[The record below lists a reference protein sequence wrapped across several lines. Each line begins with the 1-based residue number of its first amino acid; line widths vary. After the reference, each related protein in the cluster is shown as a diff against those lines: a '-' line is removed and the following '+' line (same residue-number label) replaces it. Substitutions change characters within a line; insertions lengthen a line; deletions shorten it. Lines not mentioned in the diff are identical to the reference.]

1 MVASGG
7 NETTESLNATQPP
20 PETPEHISEAKHNE
34 NNSGVDLSEMAT
46 ETQFM
51 AATELQKLE
60 ELGPLRH
67 ENSAEWFRRARRLFD
82 TTGTSL
88 HIDFEITK
96 PAKRGEKETE
106 DAFYTR
112 AQRWTK
118 VNSQGLLVIE
128 TCVTKDTWV
137 SIGGNTHSSFRQ
149 VWDALKKR
157 FDRPA
162 PGFTL
167 EILFSEFCTFDYK
180 PGEDLNDY
188 LDKLLDKR
196 REIERMKVSNFR
208 AEMGEDKWN
217 TYNKALPLEAIET
230 TMAIDKFLWKAIIL
244 ARIPRDI
251 AERVRHLDDNE
262 SLIDAARDLWKERL
276 DREKKN
282 ASTAKP
288 EQPQVF
294 SITPGCVPG

>member
-1 MVASGG
+1 
-7 NETTESLNATQPP
+7 PP

-51 AATELQKLE
+51 AATDLQKLK

-118 VNSQGLLVIE
+118 VNNQGLLVIK

-167 EILFSEFCTFDYK
+167 EILFSKFCTFDYK
-180 PGEDLNDY
+180 PGEDLNDC

-208 AEMGEDKWN
+208 AEMGENKWN
-217 TYNKALPLEAIET
+217 GYNKTLPSHQE
-230 TMAIDKFLWKAIIL
+230 
-244 ARIPRDI
+244 
-251 AERVRHLDDNE
+251 
-262 SLIDAARDLWKERL
+262 
-276 DREKKN
+276 
-282 ASTAKP
+282 
-288 EQPQVF
+288 
-294 SITPGCVPG
+294 